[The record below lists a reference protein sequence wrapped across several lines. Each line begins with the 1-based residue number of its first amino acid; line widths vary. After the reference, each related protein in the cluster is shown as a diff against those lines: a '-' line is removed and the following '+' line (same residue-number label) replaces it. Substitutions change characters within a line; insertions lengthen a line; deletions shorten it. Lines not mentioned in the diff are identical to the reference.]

1 MDRRLLSSAALTI
14 GLTLF
19 VTGCA
24 DRPARLGTASGG
36 AIPIGQ
42 IGGGLQ
48 CRAQPVAIPGQA
60 RLYDIFCGD
69 WQQPGGQILAS
80 PLNVALPAG
89 DAGHN
94 ALRGQSDAS
103 AWANQLAFKASCQE
117 PAWVPTPLGDAMV
130 QSCMLRE
137 GGWPHLGVVM
147 AHDGQLYQADIIPA
161 LADLLPQAASALAGH
176 PLQTPN
182 ASISTALG
190 LAVTEFG
197 PGEIKQFEGAAT
209 QGRLANSLE
218 NFAEAEASYRR
229 ALETQTR
236 ILGADSPALGE
247 TLMNLALEVSNQGR
261 YEEADGLF
269 ARAEALI
276 LRSFD
281 RTMRARLT
289 AYRGFHTLSAG
300 RTTQALGLA
309 RDATAA
315 RRALVAELE
324 GNDPTGMNRS
334 VLGNLA
340 AARAELIHSL
350 VLEGA
355 IAIKLRQS
363 GPAERAAN
371 EAQDIFD
378 RTPGLPAWWQ
388 SRILAQRGLAAAVAG
403 DTRRGAN
410 LLTVALETNRK
421 LFGDGWPVASL
432 LLERGRVE
440 QEGGMMA
447 EALASFRSAFAM
459 IQAADQPPVQ
469 LPMERIAPFMRAALA
484 VASRDPSLAPAL
496 HAEMFAASQLVR
508 EGAVGQ
514 TIGRASARFAA
525 DDPAIAAVI
534 RDQQDATRI
543 RDRLR
548 LELATETAKPD
559 NQRDG
564 GREQGLRAQL
574 DDAGRRAA
582 LQDARLLEAFPD
594 YARLSRFN
602 TVPADKLA
610 AALRGD
616 EVMAIFALAENDGFG
631 FLVARDGIIA
641 YPIALGRATAARQ
654 VGELRRAFTPR
665 RDGLLPFDLAQS
677 HALYQTLFGPV
688 ADRIKVAGRI
698 VFVGNG
704 ALSALPP
711 AVLVTAAPSGKDY
724 AQAAWLMRDHA
735 IAIAP
740 SVTAFLS
747 LRQEQRPVPARLPF
761 LGLAAPP
768 FQGSPEDGMA
778 ALNRQCRT
786 GGGVDPALLRA
797 LTPLPETAD
806 EIAQVG
812 ALLKAASGDLLTGA
826 AVTKAALRQ
835 RPLSDYRVLY
845 FATHGLLPGELR
857 CQSEPGLALAPPSTA
872 NPDPADD
879 GLLTASDVAMLR
891 LNAELVVLSACN
903 TAGGDGRFG
912 GEALTGLAESF
923 FFAGAR
929 NMLVTHWQVPS
940 RPTVTLMTGTFAAMA
955 QSAPDRDAAAALA
968 AAQRAALGQPGQ
980 AHPYFWGAF
989 TLIGDGI
996 LPAGG

>member
-1 MDRRLLSSAALTI
+1 MDRRLLSSAAFAA
-14 GLTLF
+14 GLTLILS
-19 VTGCA
+19 GCA
-24 DRPARLGTASGG
+24 DRPTTLAGATGG
-36 AIPIGQ
+36 AIAVGQ
-42 IGGGLQ
+42 IGDGLQ
-48 CRAQPVAIPGQA
+48 CRAQPVAIPGQSK
-60 RLYDIFCGD
+60 LYDIFCGD
-69 WQQPGGQILAS
+69 WQEPGGQILVS
-80 PLNVALPAG
+80 PLGNILPAG
-89 DAGHN
+89 DAGRQ
-94 ALRGQSDAS
+94 ALREQSDRS

-117 PAWVPTPLGDAMV
+117 PGWASTPSGEVMV

-137 GGWPHLGVVM
+137 GGWPHLGLVL
-147 AHDGQLYQADIIPA
+147 AHDGQLYQADIIPS
-161 LADLLPQAASALAGH
+161 LADLLPQAAAALAGR
-176 PLQTPN
+176 PLPAPET
-182 ASISTALG
+182 SISTTLG
-190 LAVTEFG
+190 PSVTPFG
-197 PGEIKQFEGAAT
+197 PGEIKRFEGAAT

-229 ALETQTR
+229 ALETQSR
-236 ILGADSPALGE
+236 ILGSDSPALGE

-269 ARAEALI
+269 ARAEALV

-289 AYRGFHTLSAG
+289 AYRGFHALSAG
-300 RTTQALGLA
+300 RTTEALGLA

-355 IAIKLRQS
+355 IAIKLRQAA
-363 GPAERAAN
+363 PAERAAT

-388 SRILAQRGLAAAVAG
+388 SRLLAQRGLAAAVAG

-440 QEGGMMA
+440 QEGGMAA

-484 VASRDPSLAPAL
+484 IAARNPASAPAL

-525 DDPAIAAVI
+525 DDPAIAAII
-534 RDQQDATRI
+534 RDQQDASRI

-559 NQRDG
+559 NQRDAA
-564 GREQGLRAQL
+564 REQTLRAQL

-582 LQDARLLEAFPD
+582 QQDARLLEAFPD

-610 AALRGD
+610 AALRD
-616 EVMAIFALAENDGFG
+616 NEVMAIFALAENDGFG
-631 FLVARDGIIA
+631 FLVSREGITA
-641 YPIALGRATAARQ
+641 YQVPLGQTAATRQ

-677 HALYQTLFGPV
+677 HALYQTLFSPV
-688 ADRIKVAGRI
+688 AEQVKAAGRI
-698 VFVGNG
+698 VFVSNG

-711 AVLVTAAPSGKDY
+711 AVLVTQAPSGRDY

-747 LRQEQRPVPARLPF
+747 LRQTGRKASAPLPF

-778 ALNRQCRT
+778 ALGRQCRT

-812 ALLKAASGDLLTGA
+812 ALLKAAPADLLTGA
-826 AVTKAALRQ
+826 TVTKAALRQ
-835 RPLSDYRVLY
+835 RPLADYRVLY

-857 CQSEPGLALAPPSTA
+857 CQSEPGLALAPPTTA
-872 NPDPADD
+872 TPDPAND

-955 QSAPDRDAAAALA
+955 RSAQDRDAAAALA
-968 AAQRAALGQPGQ
+968 AAQRAALGLPGQ